1 VRACA
6 TVAAAALAAAGC
18 GGGERQDAN
27 DGRGTYTVD
36 LERAQFPARQR
47 IAQRSIFV
55 ISVRN
60 AGDTTIPNLAV
71 TLHGFTTR
79 TAGSRDANPSVS
91 LWTIDAAP
99 AGTQTAI
106 EDTWAAGA
114 LRPGRRATLRWRVTA
129 IVAGTHALNYS
140 IAPSLQG
147 RARALLAGGGAPR
160 GRLTVNVVAK
170 PARARV
176 DPRSGRVIRDE

>member
-1 VRACA
+1 
-6 TVAAAALAAAGC
+6 VAAAVLAAAGC
-18 GGGERQDAN
+18 GGGQRQDAN
-27 DGRGTYTVD
+27 DARGTYTVD

-47 IAQRSIFV
+47 IAQRSTFV

-71 TLHGFTTR
+71 ILHGFTTR
-79 TAGSRDANPSVS
+79 TAGSRDANPSMS

-114 LRPGRRATLRWRVTA
+114 LPPGQRATLRWLVTPV
-129 IVAGTHALNYS
+129 VAGTHTLNYS
-140 IAPSLQG
+140 IAPNLQG
-147 RARALLAGGGAPR
+147 RARALLVGGSAPR
-160 GRLTVNVVAK
+160 GRLTVTVVAK
-170 PARARV
+170 PSPARV